1 MRPCVR
7 SGRAAVSVFDVER
20 ASHATVAQRMDEA
33 PNEGAAPAPA
43 RSAFLTPVKSSS
55 PKCADIGLRRAA
67 GPRGVAM
74 VKKFP
79 ILPANPQ
86 RICWGCDRYCSAE
99 AMACGNGS
107 ERTPHMSELFGEDW
121 MDWVAPGGET
131 DASTSAGVGD
141 GGEDGNAGAPQDVAA
156 GAAREERGA
165 APGGAV
171 LAAKA

>member
-1 MRPCVR
+1 MPQHLARRLRLRAVLD
-7 SGRAAVSVFDVER
+7 SGQILIAEMSR
-20 ASHATVAQRMDEA
+20 HW
-33 PNEGAAPAPA
+33 PAP
-43 RSAFLTPVKSSS
+43 
-55 PKCADIGLRRAA
+55 
-67 GPRGVAM
+67 RGIPGGVPM

-121 MDWVAPGGET
+121 MDWVAPGGEAA
-131 DASTSAGVGD
+131 ASMSAGVED
-141 GGEDGNAGAPQDVAA
+141 GGEDGNAGAQQDVAA

-171 LAAKA
+171 LVAKA